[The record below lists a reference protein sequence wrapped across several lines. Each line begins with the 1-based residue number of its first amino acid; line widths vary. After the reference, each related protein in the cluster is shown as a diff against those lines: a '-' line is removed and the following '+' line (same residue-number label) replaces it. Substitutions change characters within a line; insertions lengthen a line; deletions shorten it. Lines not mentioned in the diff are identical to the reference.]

1 MVWSCCLSSRAARL
15 ASKGRVPLIGPSVTS
30 ISTRVLLA
38 EIAATAILETAAV
51 EFASGDDASMTGAIA
66 VAGAA
71 VVELIDQ

>member
-1 MVWSCCLSSRAARL
+1 
-15 ASKGRVPLIGPSVTS
+15 
-30 ISTRVLLA
+30 VLLA